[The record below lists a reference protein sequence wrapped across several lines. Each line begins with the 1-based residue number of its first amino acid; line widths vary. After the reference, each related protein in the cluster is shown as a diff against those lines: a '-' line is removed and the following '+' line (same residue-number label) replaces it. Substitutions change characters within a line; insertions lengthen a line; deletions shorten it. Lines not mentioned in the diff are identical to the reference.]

1 MTTRENICFF
11 IFFYLKLNF
20 TYPRITSAAVK
31 YADIAWSCSDS
42 RPYEWPNASHAGPKL
57 RHNDVA
63 FLNKLRRIL
72 KK

>member
-1 MTTRENICFF
+1 MTTRENIFFF
-11 IFFYLKLNF
+11 ILFFISNPNS

-63 FLNKLRRIL
+63 FLKNKSRRI
-72 KK
+72 